1 MPQPLDGA
9 TVIGI
14 MASVS
19 AKRRRELDGTV
30 ISMGTAAFQ
39 QQDITLRA
47 AVAGDAPA
55 IARIWHAGWPDGHLG
70 NVPDALLAVRDESS
84 FGRRAAERI
93 SDTTV
98 AVVSGEVVGFTMVV
112 ADELEQIYV
121 AASHRGLGVADALMT
136 DAEHRIRAAGH
147 GRAWLAVVPGNAR
160 ARRFYE
166 RRGWTDDGPF
176 EYPAEAGS
184 EPVPVPAQRY
194 VRTL

>member
-1 MPQPLDGA
+1 MMRSLPDGL
-9 TVIGI
+9 
-14 MASVS
+14 
-19 AKRRRELDGTV
+19 RREWDGTV
-30 ISMGTAAFQ
+30 FDMEAM
-39 QQDITLRA
+39 TLRTA
-47 AVAGDAPA
+47 RTEDAPA

-70 NVPDALLAVRDESS
+70 NVPDALLAFRDEAS

-93 SDTTV
+93 ADTTV

-121 AASHRGLGVADALMT
+121 AAPHRSLGVADALIA
-136 DAEHRIRAAGH
+136 DAERRIRAAGH

-166 RRGWTDDGPF
+166 RRGWTDAGRF
-176 EYPAEAGS
+176 EYPAETGG
-184 EPVPVPAQRY
+184 EPVQVPARRY

>member
-1 MPQPLDGA
+1 
-9 TVIGI
+9 

-19 AKRRRELDGTV
+19 ARRRRELDGTV
-30 ISMGTAAFQ
+30 ISMEPAAFQ
-39 QQDITLRA
+39 QRDITLRA
-47 AVAGDAPA
+47 AFADDAPA

-70 NVPDALLAVRDESS
+70 NVPDALLAFRDEAS
-84 FGRRAAERI
+84 FVRRSAERI
-93 SDTTV
+93 ADTTV

-121 AASHRGLGVADALMT
+121 AASHRGRGVADALIT
-136 DAEHRIRAAGH
+136 DAEGRIRAAGH
-147 GRAWLAVVPGNAR
+147 DRAWLAVVPGNVR

-166 RRGWTDDGPF
+166 RRGWTDEGLI

-184 EPVPVPAQRY
+184 EPVPVRAQRY